1 MISLDEGYSRDLK
14 VNLCRLNTG
23 YLDKSSFWLS
33 SIQSTLHDVPS
44 LSQKTV
50 YTVVCCL
57 VYKNHVYN
65 TDFLFQLRR
74 GLCSRFFIA
83 VPSPNYS
90 TERKTALAYQQ
101 KLPTLLCV
109 TFGLWAS
116 EIKEMKEKKESNQ
129 ESNVGLRWKVRLS
142 IVISGMFFN
151 GVIYGYTSPALPS
164 FQQQEKHQKNI
175 FDELFPK

>member
-1 MISLDEGYSRDLK
+1 MCFHSFGTHFFGLTLARFSLSRVTFLRQLCAYYRVRKKNNQGTPWISLRSILVK
-14 VNLCRLNTG
+14 VHFDHSVR
-23 YLDKSSFWLS
+23 F
-33 SIQSTLHDVPS
+33 QSTLHDVPS

-109 TFGLWAS
+109 TFGL
-116 EIKEMKEKKESNQ
+116 
-129 ESNVGLRWKVRLS
+129 
-142 IVISGMFFN
+142 
-151 GVIYGYTSPALPS
+151 
-164 FQQQEKHQKNI
+164 
-175 FDELFPK
+175 